1 MSFDLPRSS
10 DIQATRGSRSRKSH
24 PLARFARRAVVFV
37 LIAGCIA
44 AGTALLVNS
53 LSRPVIERLEP
64 AIGEPGSVI
73 AIVGRHFGNERG
85 DSRVEVDGVAPTA
98 SSYLSWKDGD
108 IRVRFPLAVDSGLV
122 HVITRYGRSNPR
134 LFMNK
139 ARLPE
144 RATGELAGHSGP
156 YISSIS
162 PEQGPIGSLLVVTG
176 LNFGENRE
184 EGKVLFPWTA
194 DTGVN
199 AQLAQNGPSTIEG
212 TEPDACYELWSDK
225 EIRVRVPDGAMS
237 GAMEVST
244 SKGRSNGVFFQ
255 VSDAPGIKSYKDPRS
270 YSFTQSVSIADIK
283 VSGPNELFLWVPRP
297 AECASQRLD
306 KILSQEPLPLVPDY
320 QGTALFR
327 FKDIQSGAALSIAQ
341 SFLVTVYAV
350 ETQLNADKIVQK
362 PPNPPALMAACLK
375 ADPLVPAADPR
386 IKALAKSIVGAE
398 TNPWRETRLV
408 WDWAEK
414 NLTWSPLKER
424 AHPQDA
430 LGDRSVDSYSYAL
443 LTCAILRA
451 AGVPS
456 RPIAGYLID
465 PKRLA
470 VRHYWLEVF
479 IYGLG
484 WVPLDPVLGS
494 GASPGGLSVA
504 WDDRSRYL
512 GNIDDRHLA
521 FSRGFSVLAPM
532 APDGR
537 RVSKERRWSLQ
548 SFYEEATKGIEDY
561 SSYWGDIEVTGLY

>member
-10 DIQATRGSRSRKSH
+10 DIQAARGSRFRKSH
-24 PLARFARRAVVFV
+24 HLARFARRAAVFLV
-37 LIAGCIA
+37 IAGGIA
-44 AGTALLVNS
+44 TGTTLLVNG

-64 AIGEPGSVI
+64 AIGDPGSVI
-73 AIVGRHFGNERG
+73 AVVGRNFGSERG

-98 SSYLSWKDGD
+98 SSYLSWSDGD
-108 IRVRFPLAVDSGLV
+108 IRVRFPVAVDSGLV
-122 HVITRYGRSNPR
+122 HVITRHGRSNPR

-139 ARLPE
+139 ARLPL
-144 RATGELAGHSGP
+144 RATGEPGGRSGP

-162 PEQGPIGSLLVVTG
+162 SDQGPIGSLLVVSG
-176 LNFGENRE
+176 LDFGENRE
-184 EGKVLFPWTA
+184 EGRVLFPWTA
-194 DTGVN
+194 DSSVN
-199 AQLAQNGPSTIEG
+199 AQMAQGGPTTIEG
-212 TEPDACYELWSDK
+212 TEPDAGYELWSDK

-237 GAMEVST
+237 GAIAVST
-244 SKGRSNGVFFQ
+244 SKGRSNGVYFQ
-255 VSDAPGIKSYKDPRS
+255 VSDAPGTKSYEEPRS
-270 YSFTQSVSIADIK
+270 YSFSQSVSIADIK

-297 AECASQRLD
+297 SECASQRLD
-306 KILSQEPLPLVPDY
+306 DTLSQEPVPLLPDY

-327 FKDIQSGAALSIAQ
+327 FKDIQSGADLSIVE
-341 SFLVTVYAV
+341 SYLVTVYAV
-350 ETQLNADKIVQK
+350 ETQVSADKIVQK
-362 PPNPPALMAACLK
+362 PSNPPALMADCLK
-375 ADPLVPAADPR
+375 ADSVVPADDPR
-386 IKALAKSIVGAE
+386 IKALARNIVGAE

-408 WDWAEK
+408 WDWVEK
-414 NLTWSPLKER
+414 NLTWSPLKEH
-424 AHPQDA
+424 AHCQDV
-430 LGDRSVDSYSYAL
+430 LVGRSGDSYSYAL

-451 AGVPS
+451 AGVPA

-465 PKRLA
+465 PNRRA

-512 GNIDDRHLA
+512 GNVDDRHLA

-537 RVSKERRWSLQ
+537 RMSKERRWSFQ